1 MQGIPNSGKIFTTMK
16 NKLLILS
23 RTGSIIFTTQDL
35 AVIWQE
41 PNNRRLLETIKYY
54 IRTKQLYSIG
64 RGIYST
70 KDIQPDDLEKDITL
84 SFKIS
89 QKIYPNSYISLF
101 TALKYHGLIF
111 QYYEETYSIA
121 PKNIKR
127 KIFNKQ
133 FIFKTMKD
141 DIFTNEV
148 GILSKEGYRIAG
160 KERALCDTLY
170 LFPNVSVDNI
180 GEVNVKRVKEIS
192 KIYNNKS
199 LIKRLNSLL
208 N

>member
-1 MQGIPNSGKIFTTMK
+1 MK
-16 NKLLILS
+16 NKLLILNK
-23 RTGSIIFTTQDL
+23 TKNGIFTTQNL
-35 AVIWQE
+35 GVIWQE
-41 PNNRRLLETIKYY
+41 TNKRKLLEIIKYY
-54 IRTKQLYSIG
+54 IRTKQLYPIG

-70 KDIQPDDLEKDITL
+70 KNIKQNDLEKDITL

-89 QKIYPNSYISLF
+89 QKISPNSYNSLF

-111 QYYEETYSIA
+111 QYYEEIYSISS
-121 PKNIKR
+121 KNIKR

-141 DIFTNEV
+141 DIFTKEI
-148 GILSKEGYRIAG
+148 GILSKKGYRIAG
-160 KERALCDTLY
+160 AERALCDTFY
-170 LFPNVSVDNI
+170 LFPNVSIDNI
-180 GEVNVKRVKEIS
+180 EGVDIKKVKEIS

>member
-1 MQGIPNSGKIFTTMK
+1 MTNR
-16 NKLLILS
+16 LLILNK
-23 RTGSIIFTTQDL
+23 TEKEIFTSQDL

-41 PNNRRLLETIKYY
+41 PNKRKLLETIKYY

-70 KDIQPDDLEKDITL
+70 KDIKQNDLEKDITL

-89 QKIYPNSYISLF
+89 QKISPNSYISLF

-111 QYYEETYSIA
+111 QYYEEIYSIA

-127 KIFNKQ
+127 EIFNKQ

-160 KERALCDTLY
+160 TERALCDTLY
-170 LFPNVSVDNI
+170 LFPNVSVDNVDGVDI
-180 GEVNVKRVKEIS
+180 KKAKEIA
-192 KIYNNKS
+192 KNYNNKS
-199 LIKRLNSLL
+199 LIKRLNYLL